1 MTSPQDR
8 PVMFRAGAEPGL
20 APRAAL
26 LTTAPKVLLAD
37 ISEFEPDINDAM
49 YLLWSKAVIIR
60 AAYGDAHDD
69 HAWYG
74 GQRRDLLRQGGVRF
88 LGIYQYV
95 VAGQDITAQ
104 AQAFCLIGQPR
115 PGEYY
120 IADIEEGTGDLRQAW
135 QTWVNVVRSTLGAVP
150 VGNYSGLNFAAAHGL
165 APVDWVAAYQAAEP
179 TVLHE
184 LWQFTDAYQV
194 PGIGTCDCSVYHGTI
209 DSLAAL
215 AYQGAQPAPAPA
227 LNWTETLMQTL
238 PVIGQGAT
246 GEDVRTLQGALTAR
260 HQAVTVDGAFG
271 PATRTALETFQ
282 RSAGLTADGIAG
294 PATWPRLLNR

>member
-1 MTSPQDR
+1 
-8 PVMFRAGAEPGL
+8 
-20 APRAAL
+20 
-26 LTTAPKVLLAD
+26 
-37 ISEFEPDINDAM
+37 M

-69 HAWYG
+69 RAWYG
-74 GQRRDLLRQGGVRF
+74 GQRRDLLHQGGVRF

-104 AQAFCLIGQPR
+104 AQAFARLIGQPR

-120 IADIEEGTGDLRQAW
+120 IADIEEGTGNLRQAW
-135 QTWVNVVRSTLGAVP
+135 QTWAGVVRSTLGAAGKAIP

-179 TVLHE
+179 TVLH
-184 LWQFTDAYQV
+184 LNCGSSPTPTRYPASAPATARCTTAPSTQ
-194 PGIGTCDCSVYHGTI
+194 
-209 DSLAAL
+209 LAAL
-215 AYQGAQPAPAPA
+215 AYAGQPAAPAP
-227 LNWTETLMQTL
+227 NWTETLMQTL
-238 PVIGQGAT
+238 PTIGQGTT
-246 GEDVRTLQGALTAR
+246 GEDVRTLQGALVAR

-282 RSAGLTADGIAG
+282 RSAGLAADGIAG